1 MNVRDM
7 RRRLGMRREEKQQL
21 EEAAVMGGPR
31 LNPHPTN
38 QLEINMCACQQL
50 HVEQRNPF

>member
-1 MNVRDM
+1 M
-7 RRRLGMRREEKQQL
+7 RRRLGVRREETQRH
-21 EEAAVMGGPR
+21 EDAAVTGGPR

-38 QLEINMCACQQL
+38 QLEINIRADQQL